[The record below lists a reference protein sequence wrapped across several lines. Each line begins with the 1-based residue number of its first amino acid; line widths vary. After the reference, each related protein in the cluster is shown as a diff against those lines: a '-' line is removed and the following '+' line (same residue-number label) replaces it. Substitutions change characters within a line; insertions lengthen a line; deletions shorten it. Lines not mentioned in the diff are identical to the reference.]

1 MDGSSHSPDYIVL
14 SDCHSMHSGP
24 AFQISDFASNS
35 IIGNLQFTGAQT
47 VMSSSSRLPISGPVK
62 SVHTYLNMYVF
73 LNRAV

>member
-1 MDGSSHSPDYIVL
+1 
-14 SDCHSMHSGP
+14 MHSGP